1 MADVPPQ
8 TQQSLSELK
17 VKIVNAA
24 GTLYNGPAASISSVN
39 NTGPFDI
46 LPLHTNFIS
55 LIKVK
60 VVLRL
65 SDGTKREFAL
75 DDVGLLRNRA
85 NVVNIFLGFN
95 LQ

>member
-1 MADVPPQ
+1 MEGQ
-8 TQQSLSELK
+8 LQ

-24 GTLYNGPAASISSVN
+24 GVLYEGPAASISSIN

-55 LIKVK
+55 LIKEK
-60 VVLRL
+60 VTLRL
-65 SDGTKREFAL
+65 KDGSNREFAL
-75 DDVGLLRNRA
+75 DDVGLIRNRA